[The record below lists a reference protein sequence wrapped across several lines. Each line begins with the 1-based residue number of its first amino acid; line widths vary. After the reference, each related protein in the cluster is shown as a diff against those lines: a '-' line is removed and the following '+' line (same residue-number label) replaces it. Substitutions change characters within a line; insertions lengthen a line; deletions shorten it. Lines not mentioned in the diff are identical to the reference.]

1 MESRNSSRK
10 KICLSKSQFNRKI
23 KQQLRCLDH
32 LRKQKSV
39 VVLPVVS
46 PCLSSQSQ
54 PVDYLSQ
61 KNNSN
66 TTFSSLPKMSIKDSS
81 YVSQTLSNSS
91 QLILKQS
98 SELID
103 NVINNDQ
110 AIYHQNMPD
119 TLKLSVPDQ
128 LRQWAV
134 RNKITHTAL
143 G

>member
-23 KQQLRCLDH
+23 KQQLGCLDH

-39 VVLPVVS
+39 VALPDVS

-66 TTFSSLPKMSIKDSS
+66 TTTFSSLPKMSIKDSS

-119 TLKLSVPDQ
+119 T
-128 LRQWAV
+128 
-134 RNKITHTAL
+134 
-143 G
+143 